1 MRYCLRM
8 VVQNTGLLL
17 PYAPLGVCQ
26 NRYGMIKHMMFR
38 KLSLSEKH
46 RFADEV
52 ISELDAIPGNVPELQ
67 PLVDR
72 VKANFEAVKQA
83 SLGLSH
89 PEFAKAKRA
98 GDALRDLGL
107 NTLKY
112 NAKRSLKRRDE
123 RWVAAGKFILRV
135 IHNFGDGM
143 ARESLISET
152 TSVGNLLAEIDRNA
166 ELRAAISTIGCDAWL
181 QDIRDGQRE
190 VEEASA
196 ARLAILSDK
205 PKVAAYKEAV
215 PLGKNLEK
223 LFRLINMKLE
233 FEDSSEFVALSH
245 RINEI
250 VGRYRATIKHR
261 QTLRKQAKE
270 KKGNGNEQ
278 EQNDKK

>member
-1 MRYCLRM
+1 
-8 VVQNTGLLL
+8 
-17 PYAPLGVCQ
+17 
-26 NRYGMIKHMMFR
+26 MIKHMMFR
-38 KLSLSEKH
+38 MLSLNEKY
-46 RFADEV
+46 RFAEEL
-52 ISELDAIPGNVPELQ
+52 ISALDAIPCNVPELQ

-72 VKANFEAVKQA
+72 IKANFEAVKEA

-89 PEFAKAKRA
+89 PEFAAARRA

-107 NTLKY
+107 KTLRY

-123 RWVAAGKFILRV
+123 RWVAAGKLIVQAF
-135 IHNFGDGM
+135 HAFGDEM
-143 ARESLISET
+143 ASKSVIEET
-152 TSVGNLLAEIDRNA
+152 TSVTNFLAEIDRNA

-190 VEEASA
+190 VEDAGA
-196 ARLAILSDK
+196 ARLAMRMAK

-223 LFRLINMKLE
+223 LLRLINLKLE
-233 FEDSSEFVALSH
+233 FEDSPELLALSH

-250 VGRYRATIKHR
+250 VGRYRATVKHR

-270 KKGNGNEQ
+270 RKAAEQQANEQ
-278 EQNDKK
+278 KEPDEA

>member
-1 MRYCLRM
+1 
-8 VVQNTGLLL
+8 
-17 PYAPLGVCQ
+17 
-26 NRYGMIKHMMFR
+26 MIKHMMFR
-38 KLSLSEKH
+38 MLSLNEKY
-46 RFADEV
+46 RFAEEV
-52 ISELDAIPGNVPELQ
+52 ISALDATPYNVPELQ

-72 VKANFEAVKQA
+72 VKANFDAVKEA
-83 SLGLSH
+83 SLGLGH
-89 PEFAKAKRA
+89 PEFAKAKKA

-196 ARLAILSDK
+196 ARLAMLSDK

-233 FEDSSEFVALSH
+233 FEDSSELVVLSH

-250 VGRYRATIKHR
+250 VGRYRANVKHR

-270 KKGNGNEQ
+270 RKTNGNEQ
-278 EQNDKK
+278 DQNDKK